1 VLHTSHFLTHANFPL
16 RIMSALS
23 MTTAVSA
30 KVAIAGKSVV
40 SKRNVAAA
48 PSKRG
53 QLVRVICLLY
63 FFYFLGEILP
73 VGEAILSRSP
83 GRVVSFSGKREMLA
97 GFDAG
102 QIRSVGEYV
111 RTRSRKTTRRTRFAR
126 ERVFFTFASRRKG
139 VVRAHFSARYRLI
152 SPPKERVF
160 SKKERA
166 PFGENFSKLIA
177 HVFSR
182 SASTRKEKPLSARK
196 RRPRGVHF
204 RLFSLHSL

>member
-1 VLHTSHFLTHANFPL
+1 
-16 RIMSALS
+16 MSALS

-73 VGEAILSRSP
+73 VGEALLSRSP

-111 RTRSRKTTRRTRFAR
+111 RTRSRKSTRRTRFAR
-126 ERVFFTFASRRKG
+126 ERDFFTFASRRKG
-139 VVRAHFSARYRLI
+139 DVRARFFGSLSINLSLSREFFRKREGALRGKFFKVGCARFQSKGVDEKRKTSLR
-152 SPPKERVF
+152 SKETTKGRSFPAVF
-160 SKKERA
+160 S
-166 PFGENFSKLIA
+166 PLSVN
-177 HVFSR
+177 
-182 SASTRKEKPLSARK
+182 SASKKVL
-196 RRPRGVHF
+196 
-204 RLFSLHSL
+204 